1 MPEPSQKILIVD
13 DDAEIRFV
21 LRKVIEHSGHTVQLA
36 SDGEQAML
44 MMAQELPRLVLLDLM
59 MPRMDGL
66 DVLRRMR
73 ENDRLQKVSVIA
85 FTALS
90 SQLIE
95 KELFDLGVRG
105 FMRKPLR
112 IKDLQQMVDSELGR
126 IAAQSDQK
134 SPQDA

>member
-126 IAAQSDQK
+126 IAAQSDKK